1 MLQLMLKGMG
11 RPPLKSVADLAGV
24 SEPTVSR
31 VLNGR
36 PGVAPT
42 TRSRVVAA
50 LGELG
55 YDEVPE
61 PTRARR
67 NAIGLVCGEFNNPV
81 FPTLAHHLSMQF
93 GRHGLLTTVA
103 ITDPQLTPE
112 ERCISELVDCAADGL
127 VLIGG
132 RHAEV
137 EHDLRLYEELLDEEV
152 PLVLVNGRA
161 TSLATPQVYC
171 DEGAG
176 AAKAVRHLV
185 DLGHRRIG
193 CLLGS
198 RRFIPSRRLV
208 NGYRSAMAAASLEEP
223 AGAIVETPF
232 TLEGGR
238 AGATRLLH
246 QGITAILAGN
256 DLMALGAVQAATRA
270 GLDVP
275 ADVSIIG
282 YDGTDLMAMTDP
294 PLTTLRQPFEDMAAL
309 VVDALLSEID
319 GSRRFR
325 EHFIFEPALV
335 ARGTTGAR
343 KAVAVTSSPGT

>member
-1 MLQLMLKGMG
+1 MD
-11 RPPLKSVADLAGV
+11 RPPLKSVAKLAGV

-36 PGVAPT
+36 PGVAAT
-42 TRSRVVAA
+42 TRNRVVAA

-55 YDEVPE
+55 FDEVPE
-61 PTRARR
+61 PSRSRR
-67 NAIGLVCGEFNNPV
+67 NAIGIVCGEFNNPV
-81 FPTLAHHLSMQF
+81 FPTLIHHLSMQF

-103 ITDPQLTPE
+103 ITDPQLNPE

-137 EHDLRLYEELLDEEV
+137 EHDLRLYETLVDDEV
-152 PLVLVNGRA
+152 PVVLVNGRV
-161 TSLATPQVYC
+161 TPLAVPQVYC

-176 AAKAVRHLV
+176 AVKAVGHLA

-193 CLLGS
+193 CLVGS
-198 RRFIPSRRLV
+198 HRYIPTRRLV
-208 NGYRSAMAAASLEEP
+208 NGYRTAMAAATLEEP

-232 TLEGGR
+232 TVEGGR
-238 AGATRLLH
+238 AGATRLLQ
-246 QGITAILAGN
+246 QGITGILAGN

-270 GLDVP
+270 GVNVP

-282 YDGTDLMAMTDP
+282 YDGTDLTAMTHP

-325 EHFIFEPALV
+325 EPYVFEPMLV
-335 ARGTTGAR
+335 ARETTGAWNQ
-343 KAVAVTSSPGT
+343 VATTAPG